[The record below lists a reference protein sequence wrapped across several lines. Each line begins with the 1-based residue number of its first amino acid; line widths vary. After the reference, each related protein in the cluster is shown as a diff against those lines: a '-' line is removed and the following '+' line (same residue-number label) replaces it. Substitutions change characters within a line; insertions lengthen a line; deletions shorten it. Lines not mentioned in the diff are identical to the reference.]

1 MTEARIYGRCP
12 ACGRRTHLRHI
23 KDRGYLCTHCIT
35 EEDQVLC
42 PHCNQYHPW
51 GDYRVLNSLG
61 YRSVHCRRCTGPGR
75 ERVFKPL
82 TILTEKNEEEIRGT
96 LMFEDGVWWM
106 PLETAI
112 RIANGLA
119 LTDFIRDLQG
129 KIHRGEF
136 TLKTRKEEGE
146 GV

>member
-1 MTEARIYGRCP
+1 MAEARIHGRCWV
-12 ACGRRTHLRHI
+12 CGKHTLLRHI

-35 EEDQVLC
+35 DKDKVLC
-42 PHCNQYHPW
+42 PNCNQYHPW
-51 GDYRVLNSLG
+51 RDYRVLNTLG
-61 YRSVHCRRCTGPGR
+61 QRSVHCKECAGPGR

-82 TILTEKNEEEIRGT
+82 TILTDKGEKEICEALR
-96 LMFEDGVWWM
+96 FEDGAWWM